1 MLQYLLPCQLLHS
14 ESGSGD
20 GSALSPSSS
29 VAQSGNGDQLYLSS
43 RQPATLEECETV
55 IRQLQHKNGQQT
67 HELMRIK
74 SDLRDVL
81 YSHKWT
87 PDAYLLA
94 RAYVVDGKCSKDSE
108 QQHDKDQ
115 E

>member
-1 MLQYLLPCQLLHS
+1 M
-14 ESGSGD
+14 
-20 GSALSPSSS
+20 
-29 VAQSGNGDQLYLSS
+29 AQPGDQLFLSS
-43 RQPATLEECETV
+43 RQPTTLEECESV

-67 HELMRIK
+67 HELMQIK

-94 RAYVVDGKCSKDSE
+94 RAYVTDEKMSIDNE
-108 QQHDKDQ
+108 QQHDKD
-115 E
+115 EE

>member
-1 MLQYLLPCQLLHS
+1 MAQPGPDATGGQL
-14 ESGSGD
+14 
-20 GSALSPSSS
+20 ALSS
-29 VAQSGNGDQLYLSS
+29 Q
-43 RQPATLEECETV
+43 QPATLEECETV

-67 HELMRIK
+67 HELMQIK

-94 RAYVVDGKCSKDSE
+94 RAYVADKSNKDSE
-108 QQHDKDQ
+108 QEDDKD
-115 E
+115 EE